1 MKRLSHR
8 GSLMALT
15 LAAGLAPAVAG
26 AQTPPG
32 FRVDGGPWRPT
43 APVDGDALPWVETT
57 LVPGHGRWN
66 MGLLAEYVRSP
77 LTLALPSGAPSPFL
91 RDQLW
96 TTLSLQVGLGSR
108 VGLAVQLPMML
119 YQASGAVP
127 LGVSEPASTALG
139 DARLLL
145 RWSTRAE
152 LDATAGRGATMTP
165 AQVAQQ
171 TRERREG
178 LGLSLQLAATI
189 PLSDATSYATAGA
202 PTVHAYAVFDYRLAR
217 LFGSVSL
224 GYRARFSEGWPS
236 QPALCLD
243 PTSGACL
250 FDRPLRDQVTFAIA
264 VRGPL
269 EAMLAGVFL
278 LAKPAWASAAVLSGY
293 YASTYV
299 TLVGAY
305 DGRDPFGGPTGTPLE
320 LGTGLQG
327 VFGEFTVSAG
337 AAFGL
342 TPAPG
347 ASAVR
352 GVLSLQWAPRFLDD
366 DRDGLRDDPSI
377 DHCIGLREDFDGF
390 EDGDGCPE
398 DNDHDAI
405 PDEEDRCPM
414 VDEDEDGFEDDDGCP
429 DPDNDGDGVL
439 DAADRC
445 PEEPVGNQ
453 PDRAR
458 PGCPDGDT
466 DGDGVANSD
475 DQCPAEAR
483 GALEDAARAGCPA
496 PDGDHDGVPDALDRC
511 PAEPAGEGA
520 PATGRGC
527 PETDRDHDGVP
538 DATDRCPEQPETLN
552 GLTDADG
559 CPEAPA
565 QPGAPLVGALPR
577 VLVEGASATSPGRV
591 VLLQPVVFDAR
602 DQVTPASRAVVAQ
615 LAVALRAVS
624 RPGLAPA
631 RVTTATR
638 RPGVAGPA
646 AVDAARAVRRRDAV
660 LAALRA
666 LGVTAAHAVAG
677 EVAAADAPGAAR
689 GVLVLPPAEP

>member
-1 MKRLSHR
+1 MKRLSNR
-8 GSLMALT
+8 GSLMVLT
-15 LAAGLAPAVAG
+15 LAAGLSPALAR

-43 APVDGDALPWVETT
+43 AAVDGDALPWAETT

-66 MGLLAEYVRSP
+66 VGLLTEYVRSP
-77 LTLALPSGAPSPFL
+77 LVLSTPAGQPAAFL

-96 TTLSLQVGLGSR
+96 TTLSLQVGLGAR
-108 VGLAVQLPMML
+108 WGLAVQLPMML

-127 LGVSEPASTALG
+127 AGVGEPSSTAVG

-152 LDATAGRGATMTP
+152 LNATAGRGATMTP

-178 LGLSLQLAATI
+178 LGLSLQLAATV

-202 PTVHAYAVFDYRLAR
+202 PTVHAYGVLDYRLAR
-217 LFGSVSL
+217 LFGSFSL
-224 GYRARFSEGWPS
+224 GYRARLADGWPT

-250 FDRPLRDQVTFAIA
+250 FDRPLRDEITFAIA

-269 EAMLAGVFL
+269 EALLAGVFL

-293 YASTYV
+293 YASTYL
-299 TLVGAY
+299 TLVGSY
-305 DGRDPFGGPTGTPLE
+305 DARDPFGGPSGTPLE

-352 GVLSLQWAPRFLDD
+352 GVLSLQWAPRFIDD
-366 DRDGLRDDPSI
+366 DRDGLRDDPSV
-377 DHCIGLREDFDGF
+377 DHCIGLAEDFDGF

-405 PDEEDRCPM
+405 PDEEDRCPR
-414 VDEDEDGFEDDDGCP
+414 VDEDEDGFEDEDGCP
-429 DPDNDGDGVL
+429 DPDNDRDGVL
-439 DAADRC
+439 DAADQC
-445 PEEPVGNQ
+445 PDEAAGPH
-453 PDRAR
+453 PDQAR

-466 DGDGVANSD
+466 DGDGVANAAD
-475 DQCPAEAR
+475 LCPTVAR
-483 GALEDAARAGCPA
+483 GSLEDAARAGCPA
-496 PDGDHDGVPDALDRC
+496 ADSDGDGVPDVLDRC
-511 PAEPAGEGA
+511 PGEPAGDGA
-520 PATGRGC
+520 APTQHGC
-527 PETDRDHDGVP
+527 PETDHDHDGVL
-538 DATDRCPEQPETLN
+538 DAGDRCGDQPETIN
-552 GLTDADG
+552 GLRDDDG
-559 CPEAPA
+559 CPEAPLR
-565 QPGAPLVGALPR
+565 PGAGVAGAVAR
-577 VLVEGASATSPGRV
+577 VTIEGASPTAPGRV
-591 VLLQPVVFDAR
+591 ALLEPLRFDAR
-602 DQVTPASRAVVAQ
+602 DQIAPASLGLLAQ
-615 LAVALRAVS
+615 LTVAIRAVS
-624 RPGLAPA
+624 WAGAGPV
-631 RVTTATR
+631 RVTVPISA
-638 RPGVAGPA
+638 PGVTGAA
-646 AVDAARAVRRRDAV
+646 AVDVTRAARRRDAV
-660 LAALRA
+660 VRALRSA
-666 LGVTAAHAVAG
+666 GLTAAQVVADD
-677 EVAAADAPGAAR
+677 VASADAEGAAR
-689 GVLVLPPAEP
+689 GLLVLPPGTP

>member
-1 MKRLSHR
+1 MKRLSNR
-8 GSLMALT
+8 GSLVALT
-15 LAAGLAPAVAG
+15 LAAGLAPALAG

-43 APVDGDALPWVETT
+43 AAVDSDALPWAETT

-66 MGLLAEYVRSP
+66 VGLLAEYVRSP
-77 LTLALPSGAPSPFL
+77 LQLAAPGAASTPFL
-91 RDQLW
+91 RDQVW
-96 TTLSLQVGLGSR
+96 TTLSLQVGLGAR
-108 VGLAVQLPMML
+108 WGLAVQLPMML
-119 YQASGAVP
+119 YQASGALP
-127 LGVSEPASTALG
+127 PGVGEPASTAGG

-145 RWSTRAE
+145 RWTTRAE
-152 LDATAGRGATMTP
+152 LNATAGRGATMTP

-178 LGLSLQLAATI
+178 LGLSLQLAATV

-217 LFGSVSL
+217 LFGSFSL
-224 GYRARFSEGWPS
+224 GYRARLADGWPS

-250 FDRPLRDQVTFAIA
+250 FDRPLRDEVTFALA

-269 EAMLAGVFL
+269 EALLAGVFL

-293 YASTYV
+293 YASTYL
-299 TLVGAY
+299 TLVGSY

-352 GVLSLQWAPRFLDD
+352 GVLSLQWAPRFVDD

-405 PDEEDRCPM
+405 PDEEDRCPR

-439 DAADRC
+439 DAADQC
-445 PEEPVGNQ
+445 PDESAGNA
-453 PDRAR
+453 PDRSR
-458 PGCPDGDT
+458 LGCPDGD
-466 DGDGVANSD
+466 V
-475 DQCPAEAR
+475 
-483 GALEDAARAGCPA
+483 
-496 PDGDHDGVPDALDRC
+496 DHD
-511 PAEPAGEGA
+511 
-520 PATGRGC
+520 
-527 PETDRDHDGVP
+527 
-538 DATDRCPEQPETLN
+538 
-552 GLTDADG
+552 
-559 CPEAPA
+559 
-565 QPGAPLVGALPR
+565 
-577 VLVEGASATSPGRV
+577 
-591 VLLQPVVFDAR
+591 
-602 DQVTPASRAVVAQ
+602 
-615 LAVALRAVS
+615 
-624 RPGLAPA
+624 
-631 RVTTATR
+631 
-638 RPGVAGPA
+638 
-646 AVDAARAVRRRDAV
+646 
-660 LAALRA
+660 
-666 LGVTAAHAVAG
+666 
-677 EVAAADAPGAAR
+677 
-689 GVLVLPPAEP
+689 